1 MADPIYNAIDAEGI
15 DALSAKLADLCKEA
29 PESAGDVMT
38 AIYAML
44 NTACPL
50 AVSVVPT
57 AEARRLVLDFV
68 EWWFNTYA
76 GEADS
81 HFFGVQD
88 PPVGSK
94 M

>member
-1 MADPIYNAIDAEGI
+1 MADLIDAEAI
-15 DALSAKLADLCKEA
+15 EALSRKLNTFLQEA

-38 AIYAML
+38 AIYALL

-50 AVSVVPT
+50 AVSVMP
-57 AEARRLVLDFV
+57 AADARRAVLDFV

-76 GEADS
+76 PEADR

-88 PPVGSK
+88 LPAGPE